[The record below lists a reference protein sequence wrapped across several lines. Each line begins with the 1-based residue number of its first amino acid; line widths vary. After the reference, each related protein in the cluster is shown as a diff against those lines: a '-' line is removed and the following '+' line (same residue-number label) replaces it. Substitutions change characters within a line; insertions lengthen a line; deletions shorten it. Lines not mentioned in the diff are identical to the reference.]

1 MVAML
6 DTELERVLDVP
17 FTFKRRPV
25 PLPGDMRPV
34 WRLHVLVL
42 LLEQCWGGK
51 ATHQQLHVLNWAIR
65 TDETRSAFLQ
75 FVHGHRAP
83 NQIIVRY
90 DPSLNRA
97 VDFAC
102 GEGIASHQEDNPGL
116 VGEETPRGGDYRIVL
131 TKKGRDLLREIKGL
145 KDCLVVEK
153 EFLAAIGRKLTQ
165 QMVESLFT
173 WGDGS

>member
-1 MVAML
+1 MHET
-6 DTELERVLDVP
+6 DLERVLDVP

-65 TDETRSAFLQ
+65 TEETRAAFLQ
-75 FVHGHRAP
+75 FVHGHRSP

-90 DPSLNRA
+90 DPSLNRS
-97 VDFAC
+97 VDFAFA
-102 GEGIASHQEDNPGL
+102 EGIATHHEEGPDL
-116 VGEETPRGGDYRIVL
+116 LGEESSRSRTYRIML
-131 TKKGRDLLREIKGL
+131 TKKGRDLLAVIRDMKE
-145 KDCLVVEK
+145 CLVVEK
-153 EFLAAIGRKLTQ
+153 EFLSAVGKKVTQ
-165 QMVESLFT
+165 QQVESVFT
-173 WGDGS
+173 WSDGS

>member
-1 MVAML
+1 ML
-6 DTELERVLDVP
+6 DTDLERALDVP

-42 LLEQCWGGK
+42 LLDQCWGGK

-65 TDETRSAFLQ
+65 TEETRAAFLQ

-83 NQIIVRY
+83 NQTIVRY

-97 VDFAC
+97 VDFAFA
-102 GEGIASHQEDNPGL
+102 EGIAARHEDGPDL
-116 VGEETPRGGDYRIVL
+116 LGEEPSRARTYRITL
-131 TKKGRDLLREIKGL
+131 TQKGRDLL
-145 KDCLVVEK
+145 
-153 EFLAAIGRKLTQ
+153 AII
-165 QMVESLFT
+165 
-173 WGDGS
+173 WGHGT

>member
-1 MVAML
+1 MFET
-6 DTELERVLDVP
+6 DLERALDVP

-34 WRLHVLVL
+34 WRLHVVVM

-65 TDETRSAFLQ
+65 TEETRAGFLQ
-75 FVHGHRAP
+75 FVHGHRSP

-97 VDFAC
+97 VDFAFA
-102 GEGIASHQEDNPGL
+102 EGIVSHHEESPDL
-116 VGEETPRGGDYRIVL
+116 VGEDTTRGSNYRIML
-131 TKKGRDLLREIKGL
+131 TKKGRELLAAVRGM

-153 EFLAAIGRKLTQ
+153 KFLSAIGRKVTQ
-165 QMVESLFT
+165 QQVESLFT
-173 WGDGS
+173 WSDGS